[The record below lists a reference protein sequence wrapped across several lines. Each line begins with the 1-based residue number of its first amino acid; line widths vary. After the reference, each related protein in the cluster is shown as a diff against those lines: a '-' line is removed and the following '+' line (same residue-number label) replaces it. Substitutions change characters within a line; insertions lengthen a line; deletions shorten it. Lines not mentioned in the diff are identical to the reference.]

1 MEKLVI
7 YTDGASRGN
16 PGDAG
21 IGVIIYDDKQNVIEK
36 IGEYIGQT
44 TNNIAE
50 YTALKIA
57 LEKAVELKANKVD
70 LYLDSELVVKQIK
83 GEYQVKNKG
92 LVLIYREIKELLKN
106 FKEYNIN
113 YISRTMN
120 KEADRLANLSIDEF
134 LE

>member
-92 LVLIYREIKELLKN
+92 LALIYREIKELLKN